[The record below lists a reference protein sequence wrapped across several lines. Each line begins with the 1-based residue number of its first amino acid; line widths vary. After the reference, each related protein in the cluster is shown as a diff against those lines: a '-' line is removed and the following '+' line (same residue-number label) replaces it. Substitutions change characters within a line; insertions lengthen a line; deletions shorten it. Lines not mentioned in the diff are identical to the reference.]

1 MKNRLPSRN
10 ALSVIPGLMVW
21 LLLFNISA
29 GTAQVIVPFQSGWK
43 YAPESNTAPA
53 VTWKSPG
60 FDDASW
66 KNGNAPFGFG
76 NHFYNTSL
84 QKGPNNTTPN
94 YPAYYFRK
102 TVNISSASTYS
113 SFRLRAYLDDGI
125 VIYIN
130 GVEVKRKNMNTNPND
145 PYTGAAGD
153 SLTIDTLLS
162 TSLFQNGSNLISAEV
177 HQTGSTSSDILFD
190 LKLEGQTP
198 SLFRYPYL
206 QLASHDQMTVCWY
219 TTSPTKATVR
229 YSTNPD
235 LEIYEEVSSTKN
247 DTLHS
252 VTLKKLNPDTKYYYN
267 VGYYLGSEF
276 RQLQYNPAV
285 NYFHTLPPSH
295 ETSYSLRFW
304 LVGDSGTNAAKDSTT
319 GKENNPRPF
328 KVRDAYLAY
337 LNANNNPY
345 VDGILFLGDNSNTSP
360 YEGLQPA
367 LDTTLFRFY
376 NRPNDQQLLSHIP
389 SWTVMGNHDYNPSN
403 DPKPKIQ
410 KAYHQQTAA
419 SFSTFAFPDSAQIGG
434 EPTYNK
440 KGYYSFDQGN
450 VHFVVLNPYLIEAT
464 SGYSYTD
471 TGFGYWAISHRQSI
485 ARNPTLT
492 DAIDDQEQVKWLVK
506 DLLRNQKKWTVVTF
520 HLPPFSTIGHF
531 PDSDNEL
538 ARVQQKLL
546 PILEKPEY
554 HVDAVIV
561 SHTHAYLR
569 AGMIRKIGSQ
579 ARTTDYQQ
587 SGGLAGKGNLGRY
600 PASAPYIKSNN
611 ETAYTYI
618 LSGSAGRGFNEGR
631 VNDGGY
637 DSTNINVVQ
646 HPSYSNPPLDNLTGD
661 YTTGFYHTKGGS
673 VELFFKENRL
683 DVKFIKESDVSP
695 HYVIADSFVVMKDV
709 NKKTAITIQ
718 KGGDVVKLKAS
729 WIGEYNWYSSD
740 QPDQL
745 LTSGIRELTLGPN
758 SSSTFFVRDQNGYL
772 ADTFLVNVVIPDTLA
787 NDMLIHFESQW
798 LYPTQAGFATKSL
811 NLNEQCVAPWT
822 FTSPAFETPVRAII
836 GLGHIDEGYKLPNS
850 SIERVFVPAE
860 KLWFRRSFILNG
872 STSSYSNFKIT
883 LLRDKNL
890 TARKS
895 YTTKEHAIMINGQ
908 EVQRTDTTTKDLGDG
923 REEVTY
929 TLDNSGFTQGINY
942 LLVSY
947 YLTPD
952 SAFVYPI
959 DASTDPFTFD
969 AQLIS
974 TSRVSAPPP
983 PSKQLRLTKTTLVSQ
998 QACAGDTV
1006 SVQYTTSGNE
1016 SGFPIVYEV
1025 QLVTASGGIPLAEG
1039 TRSPI
1044 LVRLPANLLEGDY
1057 KIKVVTKSAFMDQ
1070 LESSEM
1076 HVTVLPKATIIPDSI
1091 ISVWKGQLF
1100 SIPAKF
1106 EGGGPWDYVLSDGSS
1121 GTVLPAATGIEVK
1134 ANKTRTYTISSVSN
1148 SCGVG
1153 KATGSIQVEVKE
1165 PLLSVGKVVG
1175 FTSAPLKTA
1184 LCDGDSVSV
1193 AYSVVGPNIERTY
1206 SVELSDKNG
1215 SFDTPTVLGNGNANP
1230 LRMLFPTLLPEGDQ
1244 YRIRMKAVSP
1254 DVEFTMSSSE
1264 PIAIRKTAAGSFTL
1278 SKEAVLD
1285 NEELKLSLALTGTP
1299 PVYYFLRYGADTLRG
1314 SLSESVLVRTLN
1326 LRQTTVFALDSVR
1339 NVCGYGLVSGNRTVT
1354 VTLLVGVDPGST
1366 SRITAYPNPSSE
1378 LLLLK
1383 SSSQWN
1389 GTLQW
1394 SIYNPSGTIMQRGTR
1409 KPQPNTP
1416 FAIDISS
1423 LPAGLYILAL
1433 TEGKQESTWKIVIR

>member
-1 MKNRLPSRN
+1 METLLSFRN

-21 LLLFNISA
+21 LLLFNIS
-29 GTAQVIVPFQSGWK
+29 GGHAQVIVPFQSGWK

-53 VTWKSPG
+53 ATWKTPG
-60 FDDASW
+60 FNDASW

-102 TVNISSASTYS
+102 TVNISSASAYS
-113 SFRLRAYLDDGI
+113 SVRLRAYLDDGI

-130 GVEVKRKNMNTNPND
+130 GVEVKRKNMNANPND

-162 TSLFQNGSNLISAEV
+162 TSLFQDGSNLISAEV

-190 LKLEGQTP
+190 LQLEGQTAT
-198 SLFRYPYL
+198 LFRYPYL
-206 QLASHDQMTVCWY
+206 QLASHDQITVCWY
-219 TTSPTKATVR
+219 TTAPTKATVR

-235 LEIYEEVSSTKN
+235 LEIYEEVSSAKN

-285 NYFHTLPPSH
+285 NYFHTLPSPADTSH
-295 ETSYSLRFW
+295 SLRFW
-304 LVGDSGTNAAKDSTT
+304 LLGDSGTNVSKNATT
-319 GKENNPRPF
+319 GKDNNMRPF

-345 VDGILFLGDNSNTSP
+345 VDGILFLGDNSNTHG
-360 YEGLQPA
+360 YEGLQLA

-389 SWTVMGNHDYNPSN
+389 SWTVMGNHDYGPSN
-403 DPKPKIQ
+403 YPVDSIR
-410 KAYHQQTAA
+410 KAYHQQIAA
-419 SFSTFAFPDSAQIGG
+419 SFTTFAFPDSAQIGG

-440 KGYYSFDQGN
+440 KGYYSFDQGD
-450 VHFVVLNPYLIEAT
+450 VHFVVLNPYLIEGT
-464 SGYSYTD
+464 SGYTYTD
-471 TGFGYWAISHRQSI
+471 QYGYKEISHTQSI

-506 DLLRNQKKWTVVTF
+506 DLLRNQKKWTVVAF

-579 ARTTDYQQ
+579 PRTTDYQQ

-600 PASAPYIKSNN
+600 PSSAPYIKSNN

-618 LSGSAGRGFNEGR
+618 LSGSAGRGFNEGG

-637 DSTNINVVQ
+637 TDGDTNVVK
-646 HPSYSNPPLDNLTGD
+646 HPSRSDPPLDNLTGD
-661 YTTGFYHTKGGS
+661 YTTGFYHVKGGS
-673 VELFFKENRL
+673 VELLFKENRL

-695 HYVIADSFVVMKDV
+695 KYFIADSFVVMKDV

-729 WIGEYNWYSSD
+729 WIGEYNWYSSE

-745 LTSGIRELTLGPN
+745 LTSGVRELTLGPN
-758 SSSTFFVRDQNGYL
+758 RSSTFFVRDQNGYL
-772 ADTFLVNVVIPDTLA
+772 ADTFNITVISPTEVVVNDTL
-787 NDMLIHFESQW
+787 IPFRSQW
-798 LYPTQAGFATKSL
+798 LFPLSAGFSTKGVKM
-811 NLNEQCVAPWT
+811 NEQCILPTIFSAPAYELPT
-822 FTSPAFETPVRAII
+822 KTII
-836 GLGHIDEGYKLPNS
+836 GLGHDDETYKLHSS

-860 KLWFRRSFILNG
+860 KLWFRRSFTLNG
-872 STSSYSNFKIT
+872 SVSTYSNFKIT

-890 TARKS
+890 TTRKAYS
-895 YTTKEHAIMINGQ
+895 TSLQTIQINGQ
-908 EVQRTDTTTKDLGDG
+908 PVSIDSITSRDVANG

-929 TLDNSGFTQGINY
+929 TLSNKGFYYGINY
-942 LLVSY
+942 ILVSY
-947 YLTPD
+947 YLTPL
-952 SAFVYPI
+952 SSSVYSM
-959 DASTDPFTFD
+959 DASKDPFTFD

-974 TSRVSAPPP
+974 TSRTAAPPP
-983 PSKQLRLTKTTLVSQ
+983 RTRQFKFAYVTLASQ
-998 QACAGDTV
+998 QVCAGDTV
-1006 SVQYTTSGNE
+1006 SVQFAAQGNE
-1016 SGFPIVYEV
+1016 TGFPLVYEA
-1025 QLVTASGGIPLAEG
+1025 QLVTTLGDIPLAEG
-1039 TRSPI
+1039 TESPI
-1044 LVRLPANLLEGDY
+1044 LVRLPTNLLEGDY

-1070 LESSEM
+1070 LQSSEM
-1076 HVTVLPKATIIPDSI
+1076 HVKVLPKATIIPDSV

-1100 SIPAKF
+1100 SIPVKL
-1106 EGGGPWDYVLSDGSS
+1106 EGGGPWNYVLSDGST
-1121 GTVLPAATGIEVK
+1121 GTVLPTATAIEVK
-1134 ANKTRTYTISSVSN
+1134 ANRTHTYTINSLSN

-1153 KATGSIQVEVKE
+1153 QAMGSVQVEVKE
-1165 PLLSVGKVVG
+1165 PVLSVGKVVG
-1175 FTSAPLKTA
+1175 VTSAPLKTA

-1193 AYSVVGPNIERTY
+1193 AYSVVGPHIERAY
-1206 SVELSDKNG
+1206 AVELSDKNG
-1215 SFDTPTVLGNGNANP
+1215 SFDTPTVLGNGNTNP
-1230 LRMLFPTLLPEGDQ
+1230 LRMLFPTPLPEGDQ
-1244 YRIRMKAVSP
+1244 YRIRMKAVNP
-1254 DVEFTMSSSE
+1254 DVEFTMNSSD
-1264 PIAIRKTAAGSFTL
+1264 PITIRQTAAGSFTL

-1314 SLSESVLVRTLN
+1314 SLSESVMERILT

-1378 LLLLK
+1378 LLVLK
-1383 SSSQWN
+1383 NNIPWKGKLIWRIYGAN
-1389 GTLQW
+1389 GRLMQH
-1394 SIYNPSGTIMQRGTR
+1394 GTST
-1409 KPQPNTP
+1409 PQPNSP
-1416 FAIDISS
+1416 FTIDISS
-1423 LPAGLYILAL
+1423 LPSGLYILGL
-1433 TEGKQESTWKIVIR
+1433 TEEKHESTWRIIKR